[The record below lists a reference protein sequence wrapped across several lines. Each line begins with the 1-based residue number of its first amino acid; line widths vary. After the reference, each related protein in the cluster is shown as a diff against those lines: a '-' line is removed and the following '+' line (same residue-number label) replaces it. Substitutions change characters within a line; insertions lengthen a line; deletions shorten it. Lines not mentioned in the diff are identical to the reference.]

1 MKRYNVTFLAMIF
14 TSLFLL
20 ASSVYI
26 GNGFAQEERSAEVDK
41 YIDMLKSQSIP
52 QRIEAAKRIT
62 GSGLTDPKLFNVI
75 KEELL
80 KRLESSTSNDQVID
94 EMSWFCKAL
103 ASSGLEEYKETLKKV
118 ADHTENK
125 KLKRYALQ
133 SLDLVDEY
141 AKKNKIMSET
151 KYAEAGLS
159 PEVVRYINMLKS
171 DDISLKK
178 DAAKRITRSGLREE
192 KLFEVVNEELLKMSP
207 NSTDN
212 NYVDT
217 TAWLCK
223 ALAASGMPKYKETL
237 KKITETTSNGNLK
250 KHCQKSL
257 EMLEASK

>member
-1 MKRYNVTFLAMIF
+1 MKRYNVTFLSMIF
-14 TSLFLL
+14 TSIFLL
-20 ASSVYI
+20 ASVVYI
-26 GNGFAQEERSAEVDK
+26 GNGFAQEGHSAEVDK
-41 YIDMLKSQSIP
+41 YIDMLRSQSIP
-52 QRIEAAKRIT
+52 QRIEAAKKIT
-62 GSGLTDPKLFNVI
+62 GSGLTDPKLFNVL

-80 KRLESSTSNDQVID
+80 KRLESSTSNEQIID

-103 ASSGLEEYKETLKKV
+103 ASSGLEEHKETLKKV
-118 ADHTENK
+118 ADQAASS

-133 SLDLVDEY
+133 SLELVDEY
-141 AKKNKIMSET
+141 ARKNKIMSDT

-159 PEVVRYINMLKS
+159 PDVARYISMLKS

-178 DAAKRITRSGLREE
+178 DAAKRITRSGLSEE

-237 KKITETTSNGNLK
+237 KKITETTSSGNLK
-250 KHCQKSL
+250 KHCQNSL